1 MALPEGD
8 LSHVTVHDIGL
19 TVLRDPPNPIAD
31 IVFVHGLQGHPRKTW
46 ACQANADS
54 SQEGSARRK
63 SSPFRGLK
71 ALISRKN
78 AVDSGSSSRSDGKI
92 FWPIDLLPE
101 DCPNVRL
108 LTWGYESNISRF
120 FGGPANQNTIFAH
133 ARDLLYALGN
143 ERQSCRMRSLIF
155 IAHSLGGI
163 IVKDVLRRAD
173 NEQDQAL
180 FDVFTSTRAILFL
193 GTPHRGS
200 SMAETG
206 EMVRRLAGVSGFST
220 SDGNIRALHINS
232 SELEVIHEGFMK
244 LYQRNPRPFE
254 VSTFKEAQGLSR
266 VSYLG
271 LGEKVVN
278 DVSSSFT
285 GTERCQTINANHREM
300 CRFRTKHD
308 DGYKK
313 IVGELRIFLSAVEAS
328 TAKSKEDSAVRQP
341 SPTVSSVYSLNDVE
355 RLCIQL
361 FNTSDIGEYESN
373 LPRYEKGTCQ
383 WVLSNPN
390 YLYWYNMEKSCLL
403 WISGHPG
410 SGKTVLSA
418 YLLEYLSANKPP
430 FILRNTVCFFF
441 CDDKVESQRDGRAI
455 LRSLIHQILIRRRKL
470 IKHIKAAYDVQGPR
484 LVDNFNELW
493 RIFKA
498 ITTDSRAGSI
508 NIIVDAI
515 DECEEKTRHRFLE
528 GMAAFIAE
536 LQSNTQPAH
545 PIKILITSRPLLNRR
560 YRLGDVQIEDLDS
573 NTVQD
578 LQLFINRK
586 INGIAHRTNC
596 RPEAR
601 RYLEQALQSKADRTF
616 LWVRLVLER
625 LEKSPVA
632 TQKDFQRLVE
642 ELPKGL
648 VATYERFLYDIP
660 TEYQETAKQLL
671 YFIAGSRRPLSLDEI
686 RILLAL
692 QDPHKNLAAIA
703 ANSQPNIR
711 ETIETIL
718 GSFVRIMDDHVSL
731 AHQSAKDFLHD
742 LSRQLDHPLSTIYG
756 ISAAKSDELL
766 AKSCIS
772 YLLLDDFS
780 NDMFEE
786 DDDVTETSPTSS
798 NLKATDEEGL
808 SSLWDGLDL
817 AEDAIFKDPSEAE
830 WVSCRSIAAR
840 NQLFDYAALHW
851 VSHFQSCS
859 TLCSI
864 ELQQL
869 AVKLS
874 DSSYAEY
881 WNWFRYYW
889 LHCEVDL
896 VLPTNFTAFITGCFF
911 GHLATV
917 KIVAETKPFLDRDT
931 ISHGLYWAS
940 WKGHETVV
948 SYLLHLGAMP
958 TWKMVDRQTPLIV
971 AARFDHLNVIKQ
983 FLQVNK
989 VEVNDR
995 GQGGRTALSVAAGNG
1010 HIAIVECLLHHEDIQ
1025 PDTPDFS
1032 KWTPIFWALGGKYFD
1047 IVRMFALDNRTDLNH
1062 IDKAGRSILSWAA
1075 AAGET
1080 EMVKFLLYRKEVD
1093 VRQRDFRGR
1102 TALSWAAENGHL
1114 EIVSMLRRSNRI
1126 SISEKDN
1133 EGRNAISWAAK
1144 NGHDTVMKY
1153 LMKYDPSGADEKD
1166 ENGWTPL
1173 AWALDRDS
1181 PDTVKTLLESG
1192 LVDPNQEDKSG
1203 RTPLSWAKAYGYG
1216 EVIRLLADVTKSRR
1230 EQKESL
1236 SNSVEADD
1244 DL

>member
-1 MALPEGD
+1 L
-8 LSHVTVHDIGL
+8 
-19 TVLRDPPNPIAD
+19 
-31 IVFVHGLQGHPRKTW
+31 IVV
-46 ACQANADS
+46 A
-54 SQEGSARRK
+54 
-63 SSPFRGLK
+63 
-71 ALISRKN
+71 
-78 AVDSGSSSRSDGKI
+78 
-92 FWPIDLLPE
+92 
-101 DCPNVRL
+101 
-108 LTWGYESNISRF
+108 
-120 FGGPANQNTIFAH
+120 
-133 ARDLLYALGN
+133 
-143 ERQSCRMRSLIF
+143 
-155 IAHSLGGI
+155 
-163 IVKDVLRRAD
+163 
-173 NEQDQAL
+173 
-180 FDVFTSTRAILFL
+180 
-193 GTPHRGS
+193 
-200 SMAETG
+200 
-206 EMVRRLAGVSGFST
+206 
-220 SDGNIRALHINS
+220 
-232 SELEVIHEGFMK
+232 
-244 LYQRNPRPFE
+244 
-254 VSTFKEAQGLSR
+254 
-266 VSYLG
+266 
-271 LGEKVVN
+271 
-278 DVSSSFT
+278 
-285 GTERCQTINANHREM
+285 
-300 CRFRTKHD
+300 
-308 DGYKK
+308 
-313 IVGELRIFLSAVEAS
+313 
-328 TAKSKEDSAVRQP
+328 
-341 SPTVSSVYSLNDVE
+341 LNDVE
-355 RLCIQL
+355 RLCIRL
-361 FNTSDIGEYESN
+361 FNTSDIGDYESN
-373 LPRYEKGTCQ
+373 LPRYEEGTCQ
-383 WVLSNPN
+383 WVLSNAD
-390 YLYWYNMEKSCLL
+390 YLSWYNMDKSCLL

-470 IKHIKAAYDVQGPR
+470 IKHIKTAYDVQGPR

-508 NIIVDAI
+508 NIIIDAI

-528 GMAAFIAE
+528 GMAAFIGE
-536 LQSNTQPAH
+536 LQSMTQPPH

-560 YRLGDVQIEDLDS
+560 YRMGDVQIEDLDS
-573 NTVQD
+573 NTIQD
-578 LQLFINRK
+578 LRLFINRR
-586 INGIAHRTNC
+586 INGIAQRTNC

-692 QDPHKNLAAIA
+692 QDPHTNLAAIA
-703 ANSQPNIR
+703 ANSQPNMR

-718 GSFVRIMDDHVSL
+718 GSLVRISDDHVSL

-742 LSRQLDHPLSTIYG
+742 LSRQLDHPLSTVYG
-756 ISAAKSDELL
+756 ISTVNGDKLL

-786 DDDVTETSPTSS
+786 DDSVTEISPTSTTS
-798 NLKATDEEGL
+798 KASKASEDEGL
-808 SSLWDGLDL
+808 YSIWDGPDL
-817 AEDAIFKDPSEAE
+817 AEDAIFKDPSDAE
-830 WVSCRSIAAR
+830 WASCRSIAAR

-859 TLCSI
+859 TLCSS

-874 DSSYAEY
+874 DSSRPEY
-881 WNWFRYYW
+881 SNWFRYYW

-896 VLPTNFTAFITGCFF
+896 VRPTNFTAFITGCFF
-911 GHLATV
+911 GHLATI
-917 KIVAETKPFLDRDT
+917 KIVAETKPFPDRDT

-940 WKGHETVV
+940 WKGHDTVV

-958 TWKMVDRQTPLIV
+958 TWKMVDHQTPLIV
-971 AARFDHLNVIKQ
+971 AARFDHLNLIKK
-983 FLQVNK
+983 FLQVNE

-995 GQGGRTALSVAAGNG
+995 GKGGRTALSMAAGNG
-1010 HIAIVECLLHHEDIQ
+1010 HIAIVECLLHHEAIQ

-1032 KWTPIFWALGGKYFD
+1032 QWTPIFWALGGKYFD
-1047 IVRMFALDNRTDLNH
+1047 IFRTLALDKRTDLNH

-1080 EMVKFLLYRKEVD
+1080 EIVKFLLLRKEVD
-1093 VRQRDFRGR
+1093 VQLRDFRGR
-1102 TALSWAAENGHL
+1102 TALSWAAENGCL
-1114 EIVSMLRRSNRI
+1114 EVLSMLRRSNRI
-1126 SISEKDN
+1126 NISEKDN

-1144 NGHDTVMKY
+1144 NGHDTVVQYLIKY
-1153 LMKYDPSGADEKD
+1153 NPSGADEKD

-1181 PDTVKTLLESG
+1181 PDTVKALLASG

-1216 EVIRLLADVTKSRR
+1216 EVVRLLSAATKLPL
-1230 EQKESL
+1230 EQGEPQS
-1236 SNSVEADD
+1236 SSVEADNG
-1244 DL
+1244 L